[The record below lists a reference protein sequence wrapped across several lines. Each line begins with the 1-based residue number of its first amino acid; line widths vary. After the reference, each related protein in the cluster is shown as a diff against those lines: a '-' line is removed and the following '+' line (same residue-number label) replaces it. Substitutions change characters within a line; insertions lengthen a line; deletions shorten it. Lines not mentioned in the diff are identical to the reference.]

1 MDSNVTKYIRP
12 SFLKNQ
18 GIDLVYP
25 IIFDNIY
32 NHFIYSIFTEPNR
45 RKMIMKSDKLYRIG
59 FLIAAIYD
67 FILGIGFFLFYSTI
81 YSMFDITLPENPGY
95 IHLSSAFVFCQ
106 GAMYYFV
113 YLNLERNIDIAKI
126 GVVYKIAYTGVCFYY
141 WIIGGLPHPM
151 FAVFG
156 ICDIGFIVFF
166 LFYLKNYDG
175 WKTEDI

>member
-1 MDSNVTKYIRP
+1 
-12 SFLKNQ
+12 
-18 GIDLVYP
+18 
-25 IIFDNIY
+25 
-32 NHFIYSIFTEPNR
+32 
-45 RKMIMKSDKLYRIG
+45 MIMESDKLYRIG

-67 FILGIGFFLFYSTI
+67 FILGIGFFLFYATI